1 VELRFLFKATLLSI
15 SAIGLFPAA
24 GHAGERP
31 QKNPEAEIIQFEQ
44 NFSSSLE
51 RNDVAALDQYLS
63 ADWRIV
69 SGDGQVI
76 DRKTFLKVIASGDLK
91 HDKMSLDQP
100 TIRVYGDTALATSRA
115 KSGGSYRG
123 VTFQTDEIGTDV
135 IVRTHGR
142 WVCVFTQLT
151 TVVQK

>member
-1 VELRFLFKATLLSI
+1 VQLKFIFKATLLSI
-15 SAIGLFPAA
+15 PAIGLFLAE
-24 GHAGERP
+24 GRAGERP
-31 QKNPEAEIIQFEQ
+31 QNNPEAEIIQFEQ
-44 NFSSSLE
+44 NFSSSLA
-51 RNDVAALDQYLS
+51 RNDVAALEKYLS

-100 TIRVYGDTALATSRA
+100 TIRLYGDTALATSRA
-115 KSGGSYRG
+115 KSGGAYKG
-123 VTFQTDEIGTDV
+123 VAFQTDEIGTDV
-135 IVRTHGR
+135 IIRIHGR

-151 TVVQK
+151 TVAQK

>member
-1 VELRFLFKATLLSI
+1 LKFLSKGTLLSI
-15 SAIGLFPAA
+15 SAIGLFLAEA
-24 GHAGERP
+24 HAGERP
-31 QKNPEAEIIQFEQ
+31 QKNPEAEIIQFEK

-51 RNDVAALDQYLS
+51 RNDVAALERHLS
-63 ADWRIV
+63 VDWRIV

-100 TIRVYGDTALATSRA
+100 TIQLYGDTALATSHA

-123 VTFQTDEIGTDV
+123 VAFQTDEIGTDV
-135 IVRTHGR
+135 IVRIHGR

-151 TVVQK
+151 TVAQK